1 MKKIML
7 IAVTAI
13 LLFSCK
19 NKTDNGK
26 FTVTGEIKNA
36 PDQKVYLEQLYFSQA
51 DPQVLDTVDLKN
63 GHFTASALAPEEG
76 LYRIRLEN
84 GKESGFIFINDKSDI
99 NFTTDLTASGLQ
111 STSFDSYANSIL
123 KSFISALDSQTTIL
137 NNEDEHLQQLRDKKA
152 TEKALMPKDGPT
164 PEQWKELS
172 ETDSILTVTSKDMN
186 EKATAYKSYIIHFI
200 DSVSDPIM
208 AVFALGYTNNIDPN
222 LLSKPVSNL
231 TTRFPKN
238 ETIASTVTQY
248 NQIITQYNA
257 TPHIGGIAP
266 DINLPD
272 TSGKHFAL
280 SSLRG
285 KYVLVD
291 FWASWCGPCRG
302 ENPNVVKAFNQFKDK
317 NFTVL
322 SISLDSSKRD
332 WIDAINADNL
342 TWNHISDLQ
351 SWNSS
356 VVNLY
361 GFNSIPYNVLI
372 DPQGK
377 IIAQSLRG
385 EDLENKLSEVLK

>member
-1 MKKIML
+1 L

-19 NKTDNGK
+19 NKTDKGK
-26 FTVTGEIKNA
+26 FTVIGEIKNA

-84 GKESGFIFINDKSDI
+84 GKESGFIFINDKPEI
-99 NFTTDLTASGLQ
+99 NFTTDLAASGLQ

-123 KSFISALDSQTTIL
+123 KSFITGLDTQTTIL

-164 PEQWKELS
+164 PEQWAALS
-172 ETDSILTVTSKDMN
+172 TTDSILTVTSKDMD

-222 LLSKPVSNL
+222 LLAKPVSNL
-231 TTRFPKN
+231 INRFPKN

-248 NQIITQYNA
+248 NQIVTQYNA

-266 DINLPD
+266 EINLPD

-291 FWASWCGPCRG
+291 FWASWCSPCRG

-332 WIDAINADNL
+332 WIDAINADGL

-385 EDLENKLSEVLK
+385 EDLENKLAEVLK